1 MKTLLIIGAGQ
12 HGILV
17 KELAQDVFPDIR
29 IEFVDDGNH
38 IIKWKTSDLKEL
50 RKDYDAAIVSIGN
63 NQVRKRMIDLLKEL
77 GYQIPTLVHPTAYV
91 SPSAVINRG
100 TIIGPNA
107 SVMSH
112 AVVGDACIISAGAVI
127 DHDARIGNYVHVN
140 VGSTVVA
147 RSIVNDEDKVLAGS
161 IYGKDYEQSLQ

>member
-1 MKTLLIIGAGQ
+1 
-12 HGILV
+12 
-17 KELAQDVFPDIR
+17 
-29 IEFVDDGNH
+29 
-38 IIKWKTSDLKEL
+38 
-50 RKDYDAAIVSIGN
+50 
-63 NQVRKRMIDLLKEL
+63 MIDLLKEL